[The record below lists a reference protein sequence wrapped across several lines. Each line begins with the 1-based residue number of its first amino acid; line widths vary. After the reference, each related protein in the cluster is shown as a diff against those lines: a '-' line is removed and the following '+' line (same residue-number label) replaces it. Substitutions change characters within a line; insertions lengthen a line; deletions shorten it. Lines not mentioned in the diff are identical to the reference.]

1 MAYPDNL
8 LSRGERVVLHKHPH
22 WKMLVLP
29 VVFFIVAIGG
39 GAAFAAWVSHWRD
52 AGFTSHLAWY
62 IALGVVAGLILI
74 FLVLVPVL
82 RWATEHFVISTG
94 HVFFRTGIL
103 KRRAHQIPLA
113 RIQNMETE
121 VGFWGRILGYG
132 SLIVESAADQP
143 LEFENVASLP
153 KVQATLN
160 QLISDDRGGSSME
173 SDAGDG
179 SAGDSTVSA
188 ADTGR
193 PRQLDDRPQTAPRRA
208 RKPRTG
214 VSIQPY
220 DRPDAENPGADNQGA
235 DDQYA
240 GNQKAEHA
248 TDRSGNIRGAS
259 PAGQG
264 AVPVREER
272 SQAGPAQGQGE
283 ANDDIVYQQYADA
296 EYGQRG
302 QDRPVGDRRAVD
314 EPRSAGSSMHPETGE
329 TRDDDRRRR

>member
-22 WKMLVLP
+22 WKMLILP
-29 VVFFIVAIGG
+29 VLFFIVAIGG

-52 AGFTSHLAWY
+52 SGFTSHLPWY

-121 VGFWGRILGYG
+121 VGFWGRLLGYG

-160 QLISDDRGGSSME
+160 QLISDDRSGSAPE
-173 SDAGDG
+173 STAGDG
-179 SAGDSTVSA
+179 SAGDRSMPA
-188 ADTGR
+188 ADTGYG
-193 PRQLDDRPQTAPRRA
+193 DRPQTAARRA
-208 RKPRTG
+208 RKRRPG

-220 DRPDAENPGADNQGA
+220 DQPATGEG
-235 DDQYA
+235 YA
-240 GNQKAEHA
+240 GNAADPSVNNRISAPESVGGVGPESY
-248 TDRSGNIRGAS
+248 DDAS
-259 PAGQG
+259 PNRDHSG
-264 AVPVREER
+264 AY
-272 SQAGPAQGQGE
+272 
-283 ANDDIVYQQYADA
+283 DDIVYQQYADT
-296 EYGQRG
+296 EYGDRG
-302 QDRPVGDRRAVD
+302 QQRPLGDQ
-314 EPRSAGSSMHPETGE
+314 RSAGEPDG
-329 TRDDDRRRR
+329 TRDDDRHRG

>member
-29 VVFFIVAIGG
+29 ILFFIVAIGG
-39 GAAFAAWVSHWRD
+39 GAAFAAWVSHWQD
-52 AGFTSHLAWY
+52 SGFTSHLPWY

-121 VGFWGRILGYG
+121 VGFWGRLFGYG

-160 QLISDDRGGSSME
+160 QLISDDRGGSAPE
-173 SDAGDG
+173 STASDG
-179 SAGDSTVSA
+179 SAGDRSVPA
-188 ADTGR
+188 ADTGYV
-193 PRQLDDRPQTAPRRA
+193 DRPQATPRPA
-208 RKPRTG
+208 RKRRTG
-214 VSIQPY
+214 VPIQPY
-220 DRPDAENPGADNQGA
+220 DRPATG
-235 DDQYA
+235 DQYA
-240 GNQKAEHA
+240 QNDQSAQSAQSAQNVQNAGDSSENFSTPA
-248 TDRSGNIRGAS
+248 
-259 PAGQG
+259 PAGPGEVADHQQ
-264 AVPVREER
+264 RYD
-272 SQAGPAQGQGE
+272 AGPTQNHGE
-283 ANDDIVYQQYADA
+283 AYDDIVYQQYADT
-296 EYGQRG
+296 EYGDRG
-302 QDRPVGDRRAVD
+302 QNRPLGDRRSVGD
-314 EPRSAGSSMHPETGE
+314 PDE
-329 TRDDDRRRR
+329 TRDDDRRRG

>member
-29 VVFFIVAIGG
+29 ILFFIVAIGG
-39 GAAFAAWVSHWRD
+39 GAAFAAWVSHWQD
-52 AGFTSHLAWY
+52 SGFTSHLPWY

-121 VGFWGRILGYG
+121 VGFWGRLFGYG

-160 QLISDDRGGSSME
+160 QLISDDRAGSAPE
-173 SDAGDG
+173 STVGDG
-179 SAGDSTVSA
+179 SAGDRSVPA
-188 ADTGR
+188 ADTGYG
-193 PRQLDDRPQTAPRRA
+193 DRPQTAPRPT
-208 RKPRTG
+208 RKRRTG
-214 VSIQPY
+214 VPIQPY
-220 DRPDAENPGADNQGA
+220 DRPATG
-235 DDQYA
+235 DQYA
-240 GNQKAEHA
+240 GNAGDPSE
-248 TDRSGNIRGAS
+248 NIRTPPP
-259 PAGQG
+259 PAGPG
-264 AVPVREER
+264 EVADHREPYDP
-272 SQAGPAQGQGE
+272 GPTQNHGE
-283 ANDDIVYQQYADA
+283 AYDDIVYQQYADT
-296 EYGQRG
+296 EYGDRG
-302 QDRPVGDRRAVD
+302 QDRPLGDRRSVG
-314 EPRSAGSSMHPETGE
+314 EPDD
-329 TRDDDRRRR
+329 TRDDDRRRG